1 MGSYQF
7 GWYHMS
13 TSKSGFCS
21 FLYTYLS
28 MQVRA
33 RWRVI
38 YGFSRSMIPFCLPQ
52 FLWNQQI
59 HIQFCKG
66 GRKSSFVSA
75 TSQSIFNTPSSRY
88 RIQVLQVHTLCT
100 RYVFNVESI
109 WENVYLRHQIGLFS
123 PIVLS
128 SFYRYHKIFFEF
140 LLQWTWTKSRVFLIP
155 QHKICTEFDKQNSVR
170 DLTHEIPE
178 ILEVQQV
185 LDYRDDQVQK
195 KHPDN

>member
-109 WENVYLRHQIGLFS
+109 WEKCILTSSDR
-123 PIVLS
+123 PIQS
-128 SFYRYHKIFFEF
+128 NCIIFF
-140 LLQWTWTKSRVFLIP
+140 LQISQDFFRVLIIVDMDQISSIFNP
-155 QHKICTEFDKQNSVR
+155 AAQDM
-170 DLTHEIPE
+170 
-178 ILEVQQV
+178 
-185 LDYRDDQVQK
+185 YRI
-195 KHPDN
+195 